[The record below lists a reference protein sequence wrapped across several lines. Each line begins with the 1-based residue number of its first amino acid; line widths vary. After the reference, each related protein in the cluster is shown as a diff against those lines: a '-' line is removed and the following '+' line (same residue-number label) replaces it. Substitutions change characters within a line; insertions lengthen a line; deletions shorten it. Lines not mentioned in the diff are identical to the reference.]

1 MKKLGPVRLVAGRE
15 ITERLSGRA
24 IWVLTALTTLL
35 VVLGIV
41 LPAVLRSTPSPT
53 VVGLLGRSA
62 QALGPSLEQTAKAA
76 QIEITLLHLSD
87 PADARDAVESGKV
100 AAVLDVSDNKVD
112 VEVKESLSTTAEAI
126 IRATVD
132 ADHQAQVLGRAGVA
146 PSVISQSR
154 QPVPLQI
161 SVLNPSPPNNAGRD
175 IAAVAAAILT
185 WVSISLYGTVIA
197 NGVAQEKTS
206 RTAEV
211 LLATV
216 RPGQL
221 LNGKVLGIGACGIG
235 QMVITIGAG
244 LIANS
249 IVHATQIPTVLW
261 QLLPAVLLWFL
272 LGYALY
278 SYAFA
283 AAGSMVAPRGATA
296 GYVYLLRYC

>member
-1 MKKLGPVRLVAGRE
+1 M
-15 ITERLSGRA
+15 
-24 IWVLTALTTLL
+24 
-35 VVLGIV
+35 
-41 LPAVLRSTPSPT
+41 
-53 VVGLLGRSA
+53 
-62 QALGPSLEQTAKAA
+62 
-76 QIEITLLHLSD
+76 
-87 PADARDAVESGKV
+87 
-100 AAVLDVSDNKVD
+100 
-112 VEVKESLSTTAEAI
+112 
-126 IRATVD
+126 
-132 ADHQAQVLGRAGVA
+132 A

-161 SVLNPSPPNNAGRD
+161 SVLNPSPPDNAGRD

-283 AAGSMVAPRGATA
+283 AAGSMVARQEELQLVTSPFAVLLVGAVSAHIFGNRVAERAVAADPVVLPSALACSDAGEDRSRSLGAVGASSGCGDHDRVHSRSRAWSLCDLLLCGDARRPEAELARGGAPIA
-296 GYVYLLRYC
+296 

>member
-1 MKKLGPVRLVAGRE
+1 MH
-15 ITERLSGRA
+15 I
-24 IWVLTALTTLL
+24 
-35 VVLGIV
+35 
-41 LPAVLRSTPSPT
+41 
-53 VVGLLGRSA
+53 
-62 QALGPSLEQTAKAA
+62 
-76 QIEITLLHLSD
+76 SD

-146 PSVISQSR
+146 PLCHRTISSAGAPPDQRLESVSTR
-154 QPVPLQI
+154 QR
-161 SVLNPSPPNNAGRD
+161 GTR

-216 RPGQL
+216 RPAQL

-235 QMVITIGAG
+235 QMVVTIGAG

-283 AAGSMVAPRGATA
+283 AAGSLVARQEEIQLVTA
-296 GYVYLLRYC
+296 PFSVVLVGSYLLTYAAIASRTRCGCGSCRSSLRLLPS